1 MAKKFSLESV
11 LTLSDKMTAPMGRVS
26 KQVDAF
32 GKKMKKNFGGVGKNI
47 KALDAGINKV
57 AVGIAAI
64 GAAGIAASEIGRA
77 SCRERV

>member
-11 LTLSDKMTAPMGRVS
+11 LTLSDKMTAPMGKVS

-32 GKKMKKNFGGVGKNI
+32 GKKMQKNFGGVGKNI

-57 AVGIAAI
+57 AVGINN
-64 GAAGIAASEIGRA
+64 S
-77 SCRERV
+77 